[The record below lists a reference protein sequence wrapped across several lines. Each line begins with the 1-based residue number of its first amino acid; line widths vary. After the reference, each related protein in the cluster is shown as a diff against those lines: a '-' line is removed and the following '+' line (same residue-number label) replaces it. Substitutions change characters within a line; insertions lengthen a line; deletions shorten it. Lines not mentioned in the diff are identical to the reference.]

1 MKYDEI
7 IQEAGGCGLYQK
19 SIICVLYIALASH
32 GFQVSS
38 LVFTVP
44 NIQHRCAIPGLQNDT
59 YEVQDKNHAELI
71 SLHIPQHL
79 QDGQLKYSRCYL
91 YGNETLEG
99 NETQHKCNS
108 WVYDKS
114 VFQTSITSDMNL
126 VCDRKNLATFAMT
139 AHFLGMTVGSLPS
152 GWLADRFG
160 RKTIIISGVVLQG
173 ISCLTLS
180 QMQNIYA
187 ILSLRFLAAVAD
199 SGVVI
204 PSAVFGAEITSK
216 EGRKEAAIALHF
228 SYAVGC
234 LITSLFAYLIRNW
247 SLLLLILSIQ
257 SLPMVFIYIWFVPES
272 PRWLLAMKKYKSA
285 ETVFKK
291 MAKMNKS
298 DFIYNPEQEVEI
310 SDNNSNRT
318 VKLWKMF
325 TIPALLKRTLVMM
338 FNWPAVSFV
347 YYGLTMNTGN
357 LSGNIYTNFFF
368 NTLVEFPAY
377 IICVL
382 LLNRIGRKKLYSS
395 FMIMG
400 GITGSMVLL
409 PALYA
414 PKHLQWTVTVLA
426 MLSRLC
432 ATGTF
437 TVIFLYTCEL
447 YPTCIRNATLGAMS
461 TIGRIGAA
469 ICPYVLR
476 LPDLFP
482 GKIGRSLPLVSMGA
496 VCLISGILIQFLPET
511 TNKALADDFEETK
524 TLHLETR
531 CETDKDLNESIPLET
546 EESKC

>member
-1 MKYDEI
+1 
-7 IQEAGGCGLYQK
+7 
-19 SIICVLYIALASH
+19 
-32 GFQVSS
+32 
-38 LVFTVP
+38 
-44 NIQHRCAIPGLQNDT
+44 
-59 YEVQDKNHAELI
+59 
-71 SLHIPQHL
+71 
-79 QDGQLKYSRCYL
+79 
-91 YGNETLEG
+91 
-99 NETQHKCNS
+99 
-108 WVYDKS
+108 
-114 VFQTSITSDMNL
+114 
-126 VCDRKNLATFAMT
+126 MT

-173 ISCLTLS
+173 ISCLSLS

-204 PSAVFGAEITSK
+204 PSAVFGAEISSK

-247 SLLLLILSIQ
+247 SLLLLVLSIQ

-285 ETVFKK
+285 EKVFKK

-298 DFIYNPEQEVEI
+298 DFIYNPEQE
-310 SDNNSNRT
+310 
-318 VKLWKMF
+318 
-325 TIPALLKRTLVMM
+325 
-338 FNWPAVSFV
+338 
-347 YYGLTMNTGN
+347 
-357 LSGNIYTNFFF
+357 
-368 NTLVEFPAY
+368 FPAY
-377 IICVL
+377 ILCVL

-482 GKIGRSLPLVSMGA
+482 GKVGRSLPLVSMGA

-511 TNKALADDFEETK
+511 SNKALADDFEEAK
-524 TLHLETR
+524 TLHLVTR
-531 CETDKDLNESIPLET
+531 CETDKDLNASIPFKT
-546 EESKC
+546 QESKC